1 MSGTGPI
8 DYVVG
13 VDPMSD
19 NLAVIPLDVARADAA
34 LIRTLNSGTLGEVR
48 RGDPA
53 ALALVEEAYSYFG
66 TNPVLVDEDDPDSDV
81 VPFDELPD
89 SHPYDVVSWFG
100 DDSYYFHY
108 PLARLRTEEHA
119 PGKSWRSS
127 ATATSAWGSS
137 TTHRPTGW
145 TSAIRR
151 PSRPGC
157 GNSATGSCTTSDCW
171 ESTSTEI
178 PAIAAASTGRVAAPL
193 SLEGPMVETR
203 IGPSPDSTSTPASP
217 PSWDG

>member
-100 DDSYYFHY
+100 DDFYYFHF
-108 PLARLRTEEHA
+108 PLARLRTAEHA
-119 PGKSWRSS
+119 PQEIMEEFANRDFGVGLDYEPADWLDLGDSEAIEARLRELGHRVVHDQRLLGEYQYGDPRNRRRFNGQSRSPTF
-127 ATATSAWGSS
+127 ARRADGRDP
-137 TTHRPTGW
+137 HRPQ
-145 TSAIRR
+145 
-151 PSRPGC
+151 P
-157 GNSATGSCTTSDCW
+157 
-171 ESTSTEI
+171 
-178 PAIAAASTGRVAAPL
+178 
-193 SLEGPMVETR
+193 
-203 IGPSPDSTSTPASP
+203 
-217 PSWDG
+217 